1 MDVKQ
6 RMMTYPHPSVRVC
19 ALLALGERTAADPQ
33 VAESRALIPKVPPV
47 SDILA
52 AQYPAGYW
60 MHPGLGISPRYR
72 ATLWQVLFLAQFGV
86 GPIPEAARAIEVL
99 RRDNLDDAGA
109 FHLRRGAR
117 GQSLALTG
125 AFLWAVAKLG
135 FQDAAD
141 WSVSWR
147 WVDEQI
153 GSDRVA
159 TADAVWCIRATAAW
173 RRELC
178 PGHTAIWEQI
188 DWPDQAPAAAPQVM
202 TFPVALEPDL
212 LTLMAACVEAGVPAR
227 IPSLAV
233 DWLADRQ
240 LLCGDWPL
248 EYVPGRLW
256 CAAGEIG
263 QPNPWVTVRALSVLD
278 ALS

>member
-6 RMMTYPHPSVRVC
+6 RMMTHPHPSVRVC
-19 ALLALGERTAADPQ
+19 ALLALGGRPADDPQ
-33 VAESRALIPKVPPV
+33 VAEIRALVPKVPPV
-47 SDILA
+47 CDILA
-52 AQYPAGYW
+52 AQYPAGHW
-60 MHPGLGISPRYR
+60 MHPGLGISPHYR

-86 GPIPEAARAIEVL
+86 GPIPEVARAIEVL

-109 FHLRRGAR
+109 FRLRRGAH

-125 AFLWAVAKLG
+125 ALLWSVARLG
-135 FQDAAD
+135 LQDAAD

-147 WVDEQI
+147 WVSEEGD
-153 GSDRVA
+153 SDRVA
-159 TADAVWCIRATAAW
+159 TSDAVWSIRAAVAW
-173 RRELC
+173 QRELC

-188 DWPDQAPAAAPQVM
+188 EWPDRAPAPPPPAL

-227 IPSLAV
+227 IPPPAV
-233 DWLADRQ
+233 DWLANRR
-240 LLCGDWPL
+240 LPSGDWPL
-248 EYVPGRLW
+248 EHVPGRLW

-278 ALS
+278 AVS

>member
-6 RMMTYPHPSVRVC
+6 RMMAHPHPSVRVC
-19 ALLALGERTAADPQ
+19 ALLALGERAAADPQ

-47 SDILA
+47 RDILA
-52 AQYPAGYW
+52 AQFPAGHW

-72 ATLWQVLFLAQFGV
+72 ATLWQVLFLAQLGV
-86 GPIPEAARAIEVL
+86 GPIPEVARAVEVL

-109 FHLRRGAR
+109 FHLRRGVR

-125 AFLWAVAKLG
+125 AFLWAVARLG
-135 FQDAAD
+135 LQDAAD

-147 WVDEQI
+147 WVGEEI

-159 TADAVWCIRATAAW
+159 TAGAVWSIRAAAGW
-173 RRELC
+173 QRELC
-178 PGHTAIWEQI
+178 PGHTAILEHI
-188 DWPDQAPAAAPQVM
+188 EWPDRAPGSLEAAL
-202 TFPVALEPDL
+202 TFPVALEADL
-212 LTLMAACVEAGVPAR
+212 LTLMVACVESGVPAL
-227 IPSLAV
+227 IPSLAI

-240 LLCGDWPL
+240 LPSGDWPL
-248 EYVPGRLW
+248 EHVPGRLW
-256 CAAGEIG
+256 CTAGEIG

-278 ALS
+278 AVS